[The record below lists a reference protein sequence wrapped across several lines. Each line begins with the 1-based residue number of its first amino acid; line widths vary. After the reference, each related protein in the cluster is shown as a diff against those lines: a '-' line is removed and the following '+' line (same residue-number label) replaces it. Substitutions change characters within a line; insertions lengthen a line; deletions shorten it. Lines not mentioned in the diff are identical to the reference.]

1 MFIIRELGITN
12 YQDTWQE
19 MLAFT
24 ANRQDDTLDEIW
36 MLQHHPVYTLGQAG
50 KSEHI
55 FHKGNIP
62 VVQSDRGGQ
71 VTYHGPGQLIVYFLL
86 DCKKNQIGVR
96 QLVDGIENLTINV
109 LEHFNIQAQ
118 KKCGAPGVYVNDAKI
133 ASLGLR
139 IKNNCSYH
147 GLAIN
152 IDMDLKPFHD
162 INPCG
167 YKEMQMIQTTQL
179 NPKADMDAIK
189 QQFTQS
195 LFDFLHDG
203 MLFKTQR
210 PVEHSCK
217 S

>member
-19 MLAFT
+19 MLNFT
-24 ANRQDDTLDEIW
+24 ANRNDDTLDEIW
-36 MLQHHPVYTLGQAG
+36 FLQHHPVYTLGQAG

-55 FHKGNIP
+55 FHKGQIP
-62 VVQSDRGGQ
+62 IVQTDRGGQ

-96 QLVDGIENLTINV
+96 QLVDGIENLTIEV
-109 LEHFNIQAQ
+109 LNHFAINAH

-152 IDMDLKPFHD
+152 IDMDLQPFRD

-167 YKEMQMIQTTQL
+167 YKEMQMTQTCQL
-179 NPKADMDAIK
+179 NPAASLNAI
-189 QQFTQS
+189 QQQITQR
-195 LFDFLHDG
+195 LFNHIQDDR
-203 MLFKTQR
+203 LFKAQN
-210 PVEHSCK
+210 PVDNTCK